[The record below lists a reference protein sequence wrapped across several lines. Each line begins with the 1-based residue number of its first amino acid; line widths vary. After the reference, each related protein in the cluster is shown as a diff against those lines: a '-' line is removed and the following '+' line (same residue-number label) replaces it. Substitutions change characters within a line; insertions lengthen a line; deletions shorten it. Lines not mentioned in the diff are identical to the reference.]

1 MGEVVQL
8 VLAAPQSLLLPQKV
22 ALALVG
28 IRVLRYAGRRAGRAG
43 QLSALLPRQ
52 HDHKSRSKA
61 CTYDWIGNEEETI
74 LGEITF
80 KAVSEGRSLLRMFVL
95 F

>member
-28 IRVLRYAGRRAGRAG
+28 IRVLRYAGRRAGQG
-43 QLSALLPRQ
+43 SAAL
-52 HDHKSRSKA
+52 
-61 CTYDWIGNEEETI
+61 C
-74 LGEITF
+74 
-80 KAVSEGRSLLRMFVL
+80 SLLSSQGNTITNL
-95 F
+95 AAKPAPTTG